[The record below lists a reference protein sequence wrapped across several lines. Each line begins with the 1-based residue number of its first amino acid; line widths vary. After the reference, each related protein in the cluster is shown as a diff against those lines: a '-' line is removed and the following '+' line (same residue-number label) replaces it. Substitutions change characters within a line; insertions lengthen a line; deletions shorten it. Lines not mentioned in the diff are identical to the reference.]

1 MAFLTNRR
9 DFINYCL
16 RQLGAP
22 VIDINVAEE
31 QVDDRIDD
39 ALQKFWEFH
48 ADGLEKQFLIYLLTE
63 EDIDTKSIPIA
74 DNITSIL
81 RILPT
86 NTTASSESI
95 DYQVTMT
102 EILNMQKPGS
112 GIGSFVITQSYL
124 SLMNQYFN
132 YEKPISFNRYTNLLR
147 IETDWS
153 KFNIGDPLAIECYM
167 ITDPDVHMEVWNDMW
182 LKQYATALIKKQW
195 GQNLIKYEGFQLPSG
210 TTLNGRQ
217 FYDDANVEIEKLET
231 ELRDTW
237 ELPLDFFTG

>member
-48 ADGLEKQFLIYLLTE
+48 ADGLQKQFIVYILTE
-63 EDIDTKSIPIA
+63 EDVSLKNIPIT
-74 DNITSIL
+74 DNILSVL
-81 RILPT
+81 RILPANSQST
-86 NTTASSESI
+86 SGV
-95 DYQVTMT
+95 DYQAFMT
-102 EILNMQKPGS
+102 DIINLQTTSS
-112 GIGSFVITQSYL
+112 GIGGYVIAQSYL
-124 SLMNQYFN
+124 SLLNQYFN
-132 YEKPISFNRYTNLLR
+132 YEKPISFNRYTNTLR
-147 IETDWS
+147 IDADWT
-153 KFNIGDPLAIECYM
+153 NLDVGDPVVIECYA
-167 ITDPDVHMEVWNDMW
+167 IIDPEEHMRTWNDMW

-217 FYDDANVEIEKLET
+217 FYDDATAEIEKLET
-231 ELRDTW
+231 ELRDVW

>member
-48 ADGLEKQFLIYLLTE
+48 ADGLQKQYVVYILTE
-63 EDIDTKSIPIA
+63 DDVRLKNVPIT
-74 DNITSIL
+74 DNIISVL
-81 RILPT
+81 RILPAISQT
-86 NTTASSESI
+86 STGI
-95 DYQVTMT
+95 DYQAFMT
-102 EILNMQKPGS
+102 DILNLQTSS
-112 GIGSFVITQSYL
+112 GGVGGYILAQSYL
-124 SLMNQYFN
+124 SLLNQFFN
-132 YEKPISFNRYTNLLR
+132 YEKPISFNRNTNTLR
-147 IETDWS
+147 IDADW
-153 KFNIGDPLAIECYM
+153 NNLDVGDPIVIECYA
-167 ITDPDVHMEVWNDMW
+167 ITDPEEHIKTWNDIW

-217 FYDDANVEIEKLET
+217 FYDDAIADIEKLET
-231 ELRDTW
+231 ELRDVW
-237 ELPLDFFTG
+237 ELPVDFFTG

>member
-48 ADGLEKQFLIYLLTE
+48 ADGLQRQFIVYMLTE
-63 EDIDTKSIPIA
+63 DDVRLKNIPIS
-74 DNITSIL
+74 DNIISVL
-81 RILPT
+81 RLLPFASQS
-86 NTTASSESI
+86 TTGI
-95 DYQVTMT
+95 DYQAFMT
-102 EILNMQKPGS
+102 DILNLQVADG
-112 GIGSFVITQSYL
+112 GVGGYVIAQSYL
-124 SLMNQYFN
+124 QMLNLYFN
-132 YEKPISFNRYTNLLR
+132 YEKPISFNRYTNTLK
-147 IETDWS
+147 IDADWA
-153 KFNIGDPLAIECYM
+153 NLNVGEPIVIECYT
-167 ITDPDVHMEVWNDMW
+167 IVDPEEHIRTWNDIW

-217 FYDDANVEIEKLET
+217 FYDDAVADIEKLET
-231 ELRDTW
+231 ELRDVW